1 MPVYEFAGKRPAISP
16 DAFVHPEAVIIG
28 EATIGKGCF
37 VGPGAVIRADFG
49 PVSIGDGSTLQDNA
63 VIHVSPGDVVVVESN
78 VIIAHSVVLHDVHI
92 RSYCIVGMGAILL
105 QKVICEECVM
115 VAAGSVVPH
124 AMHVP
129 PWKLIAGNPARIVR
143 DLPQDFRNQVK
154 AGLETY
160 RLVTENYRE
169 TLRRL

>member
-1 MPVYEFAGKRPAISP
+1 MPVHEFAGKRPAISP

-49 PVSIGDGSTLQDNA
+49 RCRSAMADPPREYA

-115 VAAGSVVPH
+115 VAAGRLSPTQC
-124 AMHVP
+124 MSP
-129 PWKLIAGNPARIVR
+129 RGN
-143 DLPQDFRNQVK
+143 
-154 AGLETY
+154 
-160 RLVTENYRE
+160 
-169 TLRRL
+169 